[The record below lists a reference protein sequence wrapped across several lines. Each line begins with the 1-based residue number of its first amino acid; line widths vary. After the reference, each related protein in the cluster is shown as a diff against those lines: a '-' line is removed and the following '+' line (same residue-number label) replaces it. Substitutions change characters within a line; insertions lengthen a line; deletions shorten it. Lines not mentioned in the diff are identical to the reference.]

1 MRRIQIYLDEWLD
14 EALQRE
20 AARTGRSKAALV
32 RECLSHRF
40 RSPGRRANDPFDE
53 LIGSIDVEPAVVD
66 DTVYPQASERGQKS
80 SRTRTELSASARR
93 W

>member
-1 MRRIQIYLDEWLD
+1 MRRTQIYLDEWLD

-20 AARTGRSKAALV
+20 AARTGRSEASLV

-53 LIGSIDVEPAVVD
+53 LIGSIDIEPAAAD
-66 DTVYPQASERGQKS
+66 DTVYPQASSRGQKS
-80 SRTRTELSASARR
+80 SKTKGGAQRQRS
-93 W
+93 